1 MEIDGGEDG
10 GAKGFDRTEEG
21 EQEAVR
27 ERSRVSDEG

>member
-1 MEIDGGEDG
+1 MEVRMEEE
-10 GAKGFDRTEEG
+10 GFDRAEQG